1 MNIFNELVEVEDAQ
15 NKLKNM
21 TDNILDDYKKNPE
34 KCNELLTEI
43 NLLNAELDC
52 LQEEFVKIQ
61 NEIY

>member
-1 MNIFNELVEVEDAQ
+1 MNIFNELAEVEDAHD
-15 NKLKNM
+15 KLKNM
-21 TDNILDDYKKNPE
+21 TDNILDEYKKNPE

-43 NLLNAELDC
+43 DLLNTELNL